1 MNNLFVFIV
10 FMMSSLTCETN
21 NIKQ

>member
-10 FMMSSLTCETN
+10 FMMSSLTCKTN
-21 NIKQ
+21 NMKQ